1 MIDIELEDD
10 LIINYDKSLLVI
22 IDMIKGFTSI
32 GNLKS
37 DYISN
42 IALNIRS
49 YSTRFSNVIAIND
62 AHEDNDCEFNLYPA
76 HCIDG
81 TKESELCNEL
91 IDIDFSYILYKNST
105 NGFFSYNFLNVFND
119 YIKNNFDFIVTGCC
133 TDICVLQFCLT
144 FKAYLNHINKDLN
157 IIVPVNLVETY
168 DDINHPRNELVKL
181 SLYLMK
187 NMGIKLINTN
197 I

>member
-49 YSTRFSNVIAIND
+49 YSTRFSDVIAIND

-168 DDINHPRNELVKL
+168 DDINHPRNELVKF